1 MKKIVL
7 LLFLPLLLLAQNIE
21 EEIYKTIIHGLFPGK
36 ERITVY
42 IDAPASFPKLR
53 DSSIIVV
60 PSPKSADLILASKES
75 SILNNPNKIIFVN
88 NFYLLQKYRNN
99 VVGGFFWQK
108 GRPNII
114 FLERRIKALH
124 IQLPQDLQE
133 FVDEAF

>member
-1 MKKIVL
+1 
-7 LLFLPLLLLAQNIE
+7 
-21 EEIYKTIIHGLFPGK
+21 
-36 ERITVY
+36 
-42 IDAPASFPKLR
+42 
-53 DSSIIVV
+53 
-60 PSPKSADLILASKES
+60 
-75 SILNNPNKIIFVN
+75 
-88 NFYLLQKYRNN
+88 